1 MIAYANPYLLV
12 LHIIF
17 IVVWFAGLFYIVR
30 LFIYHAEA
38 EKKTL
43 SEKDILQRQYKL
55 MEKRL
60 WYGIAWPG
68 MLGAYVFGSWIV
80 VVNFSFYL
88 SSPWFILK
96 LAFVLGL
103 LLYHLQCHIMFRQF
117 QKDKIKYSSFNLR
130 LWNEVATLFLVAI
143 SFIVVMKD
151 TLSFVWG
158 IAGLLLFSG
167 TIFLAIRMFRKNREK
182 KNESDSKQ

>member
-80 VVNFSFYL
+80 VVNFSFYI

-130 LWNEVATLFLVAI
+130 LWN
-143 SFIVVMKD
+143 
-151 TLSFVWG
+151 
-158 IAGLLLFSG
+158 
-167 TIFLAIRMFRKNREK
+167 
-182 KNESDSKQ
+182 